1 MSTSS
6 DLDTNARIFSL
17 TKTASGNL
25 RLNSATLSI
34 HLTDRPSSE
43 SNSKNPSKV
52 LGMASLG
59 PAGATLLSLNFIL
72 WAKIRFL
79 GPKLVINRVD
89 CRLGLEMLESP
100 KLQYWPFT
108 IRTTVGNATWKKQSS
123 HHKLEFSFLNKT
135 WKTEETSVWDHEW

>member
-1 MSTSS
+1 MKNCKQKIVDKKVNKKSKQTA
-6 DLDTNARIFSL
+6 DLL
-17 TKTASGNL
+17 
-25 RLNSATLSI
+25 
-34 HLTDRPSSE
+34 
-43 SNSKNPSKV
+43 

-59 PAGATLLSLNFIL
+59 PAGATRLSLNLIL

-108 IRTTVGNATWKKQSS
+108 IRTTVGNAT
-123 HHKLEFSFLNKT
+123 
-135 WKTEETSVWDHEW
+135 